1 MSPYSKYLICY
12 DVADNKTRKKLFDGL
27 KDLGLK
33 DIQRSVFYGDMKPAE
48 FRAMKQMVSSLL
60 DKDSDRCLW
69 VQCTLSEEAVRQCF
83 GYGQFKWVE
92 PDSHDSI

>member
-1 MSPYSKYLICY
+1 MSSYSKYLICY
-12 DVADNKTRKKLFDGL
+12 DVTDNKIRKKLFDGL

-48 FRAMKQMVSSLL
+48 FGAMKRLVNKLL
-60 DKDSDRCLW
+60 DKESDHCLW
-69 VQCTLSEEAVRQCF
+69 VQCNLSEEAVRECF
-83 GYGQFKWVE
+83 GYEHFKWVE